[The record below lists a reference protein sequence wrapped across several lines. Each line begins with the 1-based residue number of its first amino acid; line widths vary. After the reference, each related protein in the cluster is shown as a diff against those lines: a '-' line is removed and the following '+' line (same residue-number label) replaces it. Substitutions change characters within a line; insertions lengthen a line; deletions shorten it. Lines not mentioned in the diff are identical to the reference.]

1 MFCVRSTLA
10 ATLFA
15 ATAAAQDPAPPPPP
29 PPPPDTTS
37 FRSGQWAM
45 QFGGGLNLATL
56 GLLKFTGPARAWLVD
71 LAVDGGHQHSTIH
84 ATSPTDT
91 TLSSYSSHATVT
103 LRLGRRFYRARSGR
117 VVTFQTLGVLGGFGH
132 SAGSGF
138 FGGGGSTNGWSA
150 GAFGEIGAAFLV
162 ASKLSVGGTAGA
174 TWTYARS
181 VSRSSTERQ
190 VSWSYQGSGPAARF
204 VTTIYF

>member
-15 ATAAAQDPAPPPPP
+15 ATAAAQEPA
-29 PPPPDTTS
+29 PPPDTTS

-45 QFGGGLNLATL
+45 QFGGGFNLATL
-56 GLLKFTGPARAWLVD
+56 GLLKFTEPARAWLVD
-71 LAVDGGHQHSTIH
+71 LAVDGGHDHSTIH
-84 ATSPTDT
+84 ITSPTDT
-91 TLSSYSSHATVT
+91 TLSSYSSHANIT

-117 VVTFQTLGVLGGFGH
+117 VVSFQTLGVLGGFRH
-132 SAGSGF
+132 SAGSSS

-150 GAFGEIGAAFLV
+150 GAFGEIGAAVLV

-174 TWTYARS
+174 SFTYARS
-181 VSRSSTERQ
+181 VSRSSTGRQ
-190 VSWSYQGSGPAARF
+190 VIWSYQGNAPAMRF